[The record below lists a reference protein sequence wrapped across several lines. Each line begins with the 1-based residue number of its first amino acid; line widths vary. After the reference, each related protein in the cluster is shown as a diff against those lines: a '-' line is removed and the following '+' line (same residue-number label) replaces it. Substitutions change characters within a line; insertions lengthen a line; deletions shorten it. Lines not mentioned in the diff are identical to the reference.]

1 MQQSTLH
8 TFSPVPHLFAGMSAL
23 EESDLGSTY
32 LCYDSLHAGYRAPDQ
47 LDQCGFSPGS
57 APSWQAP
64 NLPSSTFLLQAVGIP
79 PSPRSGRGI
88 DTAAGL
94 PCFKASCCSLRT
106 TLSGRLVN
114 FSVERGQQQ
123 HLRHPSWD

>member
-8 TFSPVPHLFAGMSAL
+8 TFSPVPHLFAGTSAL

-64 NLPSSTFLLQAVGIP
+64 NLPSSTFLLQTIGIP
-79 PSPRSGRGI
+79 PSLRSGRGT
-88 DTAAGL
+88 DNCCRTAWLQGQLLLLKNYAVQQ
-94 PCFKASCCSLRT
+94 AS
-106 TLSGRLVN
+106 
-114 FSVERGQQQ
+114 
-123 HLRHPSWD
+123 